1 MSKGT
6 RRTLLHTAAAAALA
20 VSLSLPGA
28 ASAAA
33 KSSASVIPV
42 RDTAVKI
49 GAKVTW
55 NQKTQTVTLTKKS
68 TTLVMTAGKKTA
80 KLNGKPVTLS
90 DTLRVVRNQA
100 LISPDAVIKWFKE
113 SPVAPAPPAESG
125 LPGDS
130 FIQSLQSGDSAKA
143 QKLMSPA
150 FQLSLTAPQLKG
162 LWKGYAQIYGTPGAQ
177 LSRTVTPNGVHTNI
191 TYSFQTA
198 STPLNYTLRLNKEGL
213 VDDLFIGPA
222 STAAYTH
229 PSYVNP
235 SAYTEEEVTIGEGIF
250 AVPGVLT
257 KPAAGGPAPVVVLVH
272 GSGPQDRDSS
282 IGGSKPF
289 RDLANG
295 LASQGIAVLRYDK
308 ITYEH
313 TFKFAANP
321 RATIKQETV
330 DDAISAVRYLSTR
343 QDIDRSH
350 IFVAGHS
357 QGGFALPLI
366 LNADKD
372 ERNIRGSIMLAG
384 PSSSFVDVVLE
395 QQKEL
400 ILRVKSLGGDP
411 APYEKNAEIWM
422 AAAKMLN
429 DPQYSQDNLPSSFPL
444 GSSSAYWWYTL
455 KDYQP
460 AAVAKNQKGP
470 LLILAGEND
479 WQVPMSQFSA
489 WKSELK
495 NRTDVEFKSYPKVN
509 HLLSEYDAL
518 STGAEY
524 AQAAHVAEP
533 MVNDIAAWV
542 KNNSKN

>member
-1 MSKGT
+1 MMSKGP
-6 RRTLLHTAAAAALA
+6 RNKLLQSAAAAALA
-20 VSLSLPGA
+20 LTLSLPAAAGA
-28 ASAAA
+28 AAG
-33 KSSASVIPV
+33 SSLAIAPV
-42 RDTAVKI
+42 RDTAVKL
-49 GAKVTW
+49 GASVTW
-55 NQKTQTVTLTKKS
+55 NPKTQTVTLTKKS
-68 TTLVMTAGKKTA
+68 TTLVMTVGKKSA

-90 DTLRVVRNQA
+90 DTLRVVRSQA
-100 LISPDAVIKWFKE
+100 MISPGAVTPWFKD
-113 SPVAPAPPAESG
+113 SPVVVAPPAEAG

-130 FIQSLQSGDSAKA
+130 FIQALKSGDSAKA

-150 FQLSLTAPQLKG
+150 FQLSLTASQLQG
-162 LWKGYAQIYGTPGAQ
+162 LWKGYAQVYGTPTAQ
-177 LSRTVTPNGVHTNI
+177 LSRTVVPNSVHTNI

-198 STPLNYTLRLNKEGL
+198 AAPINYTLRLNKEGK

-222 STAAYTH
+222 STAPYAN

-235 SAYTEEEVTIGEGIF
+235 SSYTEEEVTIGEGVF
-250 AVPGVLT
+250 ALPGVLT
-257 KPAAGGPAPVVVLVH
+257 KPASGGSAPVVVLVQ

-308 ITYEH
+308 ISYEH

-343 QDIDRSH
+343 KDVDRSN

-372 ERNIRGSIMLAG
+372 ERNIKGSIMLAG
-384 PSSSFVDVVLE
+384 PSSSFIDVALE
-395 QQKEL
+395 QQQEL
-400 ILRVKSLGGDP
+400 INRVKGLGGDP
-411 APYEKNAEIWM
+411 TPYEKNAEVWA
-422 AAAKMLN
+422 AAAKMLS
-429 DPQYSQDNLPSSFPL
+429 DPQYSPDHLPSSFPL
-444 GSSSAYWWYTL
+444 GSAYWWYTL
-455 KDYQP
+455 KDYKP
-460 AAVAKNQKGP
+460 VDVAKTQKGP

-479 WQVPMSQFSA
+479 WQVPMTQFNT
-489 WKSELK
+489 WKNELQ
-495 NRTDVEFKSYPKVN
+495 NRTDVQYKSYPKVN
-509 HLLSEYDAL
+509 HLLSEYDGV

-524 AQAAHVAEP
+524 SQAAHVTES

-542 KNNSKN
+542 KSITKS

>member
-1 MSKGT
+1 MMSKST
-6 RRTLLHTAAAAALA
+6 RIKILHTAVAASIAL
-20 VSLSLPGA
+20 SLSLP
-28 ASAAA
+28 ASAGAAA
-33 KSSASVIPV
+33 KSSSSIAPV
-42 RDTAVKI
+42 RDTAVRI
-49 GAKVTW
+49 GAAVTW

-68 TTLVMTAGKKTA
+68 ITLVMTAGKKTA

-100 LISPDAVIKWFKE
+100 LISPDAVTKWFTD
-113 SPVAPAPPAESG
+113 SPVVTAPPAEAG

-130 FIQSLQSGDSAKA
+130 FIEALRSGDSAQA

-150 FQLSLTAPQLKG
+150 FQLSITGPQLQG
-162 LWKGYAQIYGTPGAQ
+162 LWKGYAQVYGTPTTQ
-177 LSRTVTPNGVHTNI
+177 LSRTVTPNSVHTNI
-191 TYSFQTA
+191 TYSFKTA
-198 STPLNYTLRLNKEGL
+198 GAPLNYTLRLNKEGK

-222 STAAYTH
+222 SMAAYTN

-235 SAYTEEEVTIGEGIF
+235 SSYTEEEVTIGEGVF
-250 AVPGVLT
+250 ALPGVLT
-257 KPAAGGPAPVVVLVH
+257 KPVSGGPAPVVVLVH
-272 GSGPQDRDSS
+272 GSGPNDRDST

-308 ITYEH
+308 ISYEH
-313 TFKFAANP
+313 TFKSAANP

-330 DDAISAVRYLSTR
+330 DDAISAVRFLSTR
-343 QDIDRSH
+343 KDIDRSH

-372 ERNIRGSIMLAG
+372 ERNIKGSIMLAG
-384 PSSSFVDVVLE
+384 PSSSFIDVALE
-395 QQKEL
+395 QQQEL
-400 ILRVKSLGGDP
+400 INRVKSLGGDP
-411 APYEKNAEIWM
+411 APYEKNAEVWT
-422 AAAKMLN
+422 AVAKLLN
-429 DPQYSQDNLPSSFPL
+429 DPQYSPDHLPSSFPV
-444 GSSSAYWWYTL
+444 GSAYWWYTL
-455 KDYQP
+455 KDYKP
-460 AAVAKNQKGP
+460 VDVAKTQTGP

-479 WQVPMSQFSA
+479 WQVPMDQFST

-509 HLLSEYDAL
+509 HLLSEYEGV

-524 AQAAHVAEP
+524 AQTAHVAES
-533 MVNDIAAWV
+533 MVNDITAWV
-542 KNNSKN
+542 KNISKN